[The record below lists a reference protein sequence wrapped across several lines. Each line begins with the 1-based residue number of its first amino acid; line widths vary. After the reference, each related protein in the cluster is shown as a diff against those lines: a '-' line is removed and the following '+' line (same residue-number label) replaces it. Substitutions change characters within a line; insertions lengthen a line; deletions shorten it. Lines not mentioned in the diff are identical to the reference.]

1 MRLTRTFG
9 FAGALIVAALVGG
22 TLINSTFATDDPT
35 DTPDTAY
42 CDGFRDALASE
53 LGVTAD
59 ELTAA
64 GKTAADAAIDAA
76 VAAGDLDEDRAA
88 MLRERIQAHD
98 GDGCGVLGR
107 AGAFGRGFG
116 IGMERGIAR
125 GFGIQMERGIAGG
138 FLGGNVFEAAADALN
153 MASDELVA
161 DVHESGSLQALA
173 EAQGVAYDDVQV
185 AILAAVQAELDA
197 AVDEG
202 MAQDRADTVIER
214 LSTWLDDG
222 GEVGELGLGRG
233 GHHGP
238 MRGGGSGPWRNSDDA
253 EDSGT

>member
-1 MRLTRTFG
+1 MRLTRTLC

-22 TLINSTFATDDPT
+22 TLIYSTFATDDPT

-42 CDGFRDALASE
+42 CDVFRDALASE

-64 GKTAADAAIDAA
+64 GKAAADTAIDAA

-98 GDGCGVLGR
+98 GDGCGMLGR

-116 IGMERGIAR
+116 IG
-125 GFGIQMERGIAGG
+125 MERGIAGG

>member
-1 MRLTRTFG
+1 MRLTRTLG

-22 TLINSTFATDDPT
+22 TLINSTFATDETT
-35 DTPDTAY
+35 DTTGTAY
-42 CDGFRDALASE
+42 CAVFRDALASE
-53 LGVTAD
+53 LGVTVA

-98 GDGCGVLGR
+98 GDGCGMLGR

-116 IGMERGIAR
+116 IG
-125 GFGIQMERGIAGG
+125 MERGIAGG

-173 EAQGVAYDDVQV
+173 EAQGVAYDDVKA
-185 AILAAVQAELDA
+185 AILTAVQADLDA